1 MNRRSFTPL
10 PQIPAKREALT
21 VDSLS
26 ELLREILAGIPE
38 LRNVAVKGELQNFK
52 RHSSGHVYFTLV
64 GTESRLSCVLF
75 RSHASGVLDWPEDGD
90 EVIVTGSVEIYP
102 KGGSYQL
109 YATRIL
115 PLGLGAQSRAREELR
130 ARLEREGLF
139 DARHKRPL
147 PQYPSKVAVVTSP
160 TGAAIQDILKVSASR
175 APFVDIIVVPATVQ
189 GVDAPAQVAR
199 ALSVCGRLKG
209 ISCVILARGGGA
221 KDDLSPF
228 DDERIVRA
236 VRGCP
241 IPVVTGVGHETD
253 SSLADLA
260 ADAALPTPSAAAER
274 VFPDSGEIRRRLIH
288 ARDLLASGMI
298 GILTHFQNLLDRQDE
313 RMNRLVMARIGEDE
327 KFLDGASRELF
338 LRIGG
343 AIERNEHTLRTAAAA
358 LDAFSPLA
366 VLGRGYA
373 ICRNENGVAVRRADA
388 LSLGDKIDVRFQDG
402 GVTAAVLSVR
412 LDAGAS
418 DQASYTNLK
427 SKA

>member
-1 MNRRSFTPL
+1 M
-10 PQIPAKREALT
+10 PAKREALT

-26 ELLREILAGIPE
+26 ELLREILSGAPE
-38 LRNVAVKGELQNFK
+38 LRNVAVRGELQNFK
-52 RHSSGHVYFTLV
+52 RHSSGHVYFTLA
-64 GTESRLSCVLF
+64 GKESRLSCVLF

-109 YATRIL
+109 YAARIM

-160 TGAAIQDILKVSASR
+160 TGAAIQDILKVSARR
-175 APFVDIIVVPATVQ
+175 APFVDIIIVPATVQ
-189 GVDAPAQVAR
+189 GVDAPVQVAR
-199 ALSVCGRLKG
+199 ALAVCGSLKG

-228 DDERIVRA
+228 DDERVARA

-253 SSLADLA
+253 SSLADFA

-274 VFPDSGEIRRRLIH
+274 VFPDSGEIRRRLMY
-288 ARDLLASGMI
+288 ARDLLASGM
-298 GILTHFQNLLDRQDE
+298 GRTLSNFQNSLDRQCE
-313 RMNRLVMARIGEDE
+313 RMNRLVTSRVDSDE
-327 KFLDGASRELF
+327 KFLDGASRELL
-338 LRIGG
+338 LRIND
-343 AIERNEHTLRTAAAA
+343 AIRRGEHALSAASAA

-373 ICRNENGVAVRRADA
+373 ICRNENGDAVRRAADISQGDV
-388 LSLGDKIDVRFQDG
+388 LSVRFQDG
-402 GVTAAVLSVR
+402 AVTATAEDIR
-412 LDAGAS
+412 LDA
-418 DQASYTNLK
+418 D
-427 SKA
+427 